1 MFWGLI
7 LICIFGCIY
16 GRAVNWVIENKGY
29 TQDWF
34 WWGFF
39 FGSFAL
45 IVAILMPKKEI
56 YINEDE
62 NYFGSDESVVA
73 HNNAY
78 KDSGDSKKMIAVTEM
93 SKGWKC
99 PLCGE
104 MNAGYAGTCGC
115 GYNTSGNI

>member
-1 MFWGLI
+1 MIWFLI
-7 LICIFGCIY
+7 LKCISGCIFGRI
-16 GRAVNWVIENKGY
+16 VNRVIENKGY

-39 FGSFAL
+39 FELYAL
-45 IVAILMPKKEI
+45 IVACLLPKKVI
-56 YINEDE
+56 HINEDE

-73 HNNAY
+73 HNAS
-78 KDSGDSKKMIAVTEM
+78 DDSKKMIAVSEV
-93 SKGWKC
+93 SKGWTC

-104 MNAGYAGTCGC
+104 MNAGYTGTCGC